1 MPVGILF
8 HNLKEH
14 ETNRIRTQN
23 GMLTRYITQRKREQI
38 TVVKESKTKI
48 TMKTMTRI
56 VTGNM
61 IRNVIAKGDNKVRK
75 R

>member
-1 MPVGILF
+1 MGILY
-8 HNLKEH
+8 HNLKEY
-14 ETNRIRTQN
+14 ETNRSRTQN

-38 TVVKESKTKI
+38 TVVKESKTK
-48 TMKTMTRI
+48 TLMKTMTEM

-61 IRNVIAKGDNKVRK
+61 IRNMIAKGDNKVRK

>member
-1 MPVGILF
+1 MGILF

-14 ETNRIRTQN
+14 ETNRSRTQN

-38 TVVKESKTKI
+38 TVVKESKTK
-48 TMKTMTRI
+48 TLMKTMTEM

-61 IRNVIAKGDNKVRK
+61 IRNMIAKGDNKVRK